1 MIEAI
6 IIWTVQ
12 SWEGFIPRCNMK
24 IISLYSGADNL
35 GDGVIQAGFKIKL
48 CVEMNKDCC
57 ETIKLNHPDIEI
69 INDKVSN
76 VLTTLP
82 KADCIIGGPPCP
94 EFSRAKSDR
103 TFDLCEVNNFRK
115 AIELTGA
122 THHFMENVQDLYQVH
137 KERNFLINCADYGV
151 PQTRIRRIFTDLP
164 LPKATHSQYPS
175 HTLFEEPMKKW
186 ISIKEALNL
195 NDDLMYISPGGF
207 KNKNKELI
215 SREINEPIQT
225 IVNGNEYLLTNY
237 PIKSI
242 KYIRNK
248 NPIMYDK
255 HKPNLLTS
263 PCSTI
268 TAKDRSTP
276 SDMVTNGKVARK
288 LTNEELSILQGFR
301 TDFKFYGGKT
311 SVRKQIGNAL
321 PAAVSKAFFLE
332 LQKMILAQHN

>member
-1 MIEAI
+1 
-6 IIWTVQ
+6 
-12 SWEGFIPRCNMK
+12 MK
-24 IISLYSGADNL
+24 CISLYSGADNL
-35 GDGVIQAGFKIKL
+35 GDGFIQAGHEIIL
-48 CVEMNKDCC
+48 CIEKDKDCC
-57 ETIKLNHPDIEI
+57 ETIKLNHPDIEV
-69 INDKVSN
+69 INGSVSN
-76 VLTTLP
+76 HLESLP
-82 KADCIIGGPPCP
+82 RCDCVIGGPPCP

-115 AIELTGA
+115 AIEITKA
-122 THHFMENVQDLYQVH
+122 EHHFMENVQDLYQVH
-137 KERNFLINCADYGV
+137 KQRNFLINCADYGV

-164 LPKATHSQYPS
+164 LPKATHSEFPS
-175 HTLFEEPMKKW
+175 EDLFGNNIKKW

-237 PIKSI
+237 PVKSI

-248 NPIMYDK
+248 NPIIYEK
-255 HKPNLLTS
+255 HKPNLLTN

-268 TAKDRSTP
+268 TTKDRATP

-288 LTNEELSILQGFR
+288 LTNEELMILQGFR
-301 TDFKFYGGKT
+301 SDFKFYGGKT
-311 SVRKQIGNAL
+311 SIRKQIGNAL
-321 PAAVSKAFFLE
+321 PAPISKAFAE
-332 LQKMILAQHN
+332 QILITKLMDC